1 MNALIH
7 QLLEYEDPMAANETM
22 IEATLASLRDDLTEV
37 KLDVREL
44 RADNQLIRDKLHQS
58 HLALNDKMEAIQ
70 THLRDRMDAGFA
82 ASDRKTD
89 ALNTKIDAFNASLS
103 DRMDAG
109 FAASDRKT
117 DALNTKVDAFNA
129 SLNAKIDGFN
139 ASLNTKID
147 SVNTSLTGK
156 FDRLAQTVADV
167 HSMQKAMLW
176 IFGVTASFVAVAG
189 TVVAVGKALRWF

>member
-89 ALNTKIDAFNASLS
+89 ALNTKVDAFNASL
-103 DRMDAG
+103 
-109 FAASDRKT
+109 
-117 DALNTKVDAFNA
+117 NTKIDAVNA

>member
-70 THLRDRMDAGFA
+70 THLR
-82 ASDRKTD
+82 
-89 ALNTKIDAFNASLS
+89 

>member
-22 IEATLASLRDDLTEV
+22 IEATLASLRGDLTEV

-89 ALNTKIDAFNASLS
+89 ALNTKIDA
-103 DRMDAG
+103 
-109 FAASDRKT
+109 
-117 DALNTKVDAFNA
+117 VNA

>member
-89 ALNTKIDAFNASLS
+89 ALNTKIDA
-103 DRMDAG
+103 
-109 FAASDRKT
+109 
-117 DALNTKVDAFNA
+117 VNA